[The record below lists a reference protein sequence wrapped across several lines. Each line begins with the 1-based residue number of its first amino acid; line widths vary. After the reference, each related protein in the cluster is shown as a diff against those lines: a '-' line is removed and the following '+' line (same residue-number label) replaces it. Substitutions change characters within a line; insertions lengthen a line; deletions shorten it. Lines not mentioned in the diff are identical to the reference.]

1 MTEPVAAPRP
11 VLAGSVPRGGIG
23 VNGFYLAHFLGAVFP
38 ATAGAMLYG
47 WRATVV
53 LAVVMLCA
61 MASTYVWRRVGPRGR
76 TLHYAHTL
84 WLALLLA
91 LMLPAHLAAT
101 GADGVAD
108 HVNVWALLPLA
119 ALLMVMIAW
128 LFGGLGGWHLH
139 PALATYMLLAIC
151 FSDLLVPRRILNRD
165 HILLG
170 ELFGTVHAES
180 GRTAPNDPWIG
191 RRHNAADA
199 DLREPAAER
208 LSRYTRGREVP
219 ARQWLPLPAL
229 LRDAMP
235 PLEDFIVA
243 GQPGGLGTSS
253 AIGLIIGGLFLLYR
267 GVIDYRIPLLT
278 CGAAYLAMLILPV
291 PTIISDAPQWH
302 WAVMRMPDIGWS
314 VAITF
319 ANYEVMASPLLF
331 VAFFLATAPMLRP
344 MTRRGRTI
352 YALFLGIACST
363 FQLYVSVSLGP
374 YLALLIAS
382 VLTPELDRWFGVRPL
397 A

>member
-1 MTEPVAAPRP
+1 
-11 VLAGSVPRGGIG
+11 

-38 ATAGAMLYG
+38 ATAGVILYG

-53 LAVVMLCA
+53 LATVMLC
-61 MASTYVWRRVGPRGR
+61 TLGWIYIWRRIGPRGR
-76 TLHYAHTL
+76 TLHYAHGL
-84 WLALLLA
+84 WLGLLLA
-91 LMLPAHLAAT
+91 LMLPAHLAA
-101 GADGVAD
+101 GSADGASD
-108 HVNVWALLPLA
+108 HVNIWALMPLA
-119 ALLMVMIAW
+119 ALLMVMILW

-139 PALATYMLLAIC
+139 PTLVTYMLLGIC
-151 FSDLLVPRRILNRD
+151 FSDLLVPRYILNRD
-165 HILLG
+165 HILVG
-170 ELFGTVHAES
+170 ELFGSA
-180 GRTAPNDPWIG
+180 RTGGLRAASNDPWIG
-191 RRHNAADA
+191 RRHNATDA

-208 LSRYTRGREVP
+208 LSRYTRGRETP
-219 ARQWLPLPAL
+219 ARQWLPLRAL
-229 LRDAMP
+229 LRDGMP

-243 GQPGGLGTSS
+243 GEPGALGTSS
-253 AIGLIIGGLFLLYR
+253 AIGVIIGGLFLLYR

-278 CGAAYLAMLILPV
+278 CVAAYTAMLILPV
-291 PTIISDAPQWH
+291 PTNISDAPQWH
-302 WAVMRMPDIGWS
+302 WAAMRMPDMGWS

-331 VAFFLATAPMLRP
+331 TAFFLATAPTLRP

-352 YALFLGIACST
+352 YALFLGFTCST